1 MPLPSFSEDAGLD
14 NDDEI
19 EENYSEM
26 RAQVQADSQRDD
38 DEPEEETLQQQ
49 LAATVALCRVLS
61 ERVPL
66 QPATEL
72 AADDDDGGLVRW
84 RERAPRGWK
93 RPAAQLVAIQEER
106 RERGVST
113 EE

>member
-14 NDDEI
+14 DDDEI

-49 LAATVALCRVLS
+49 LAALRKRAAE
-61 ERVPL
+61 ERKSRG
-66 QPATEL
+66 PAAIAPHTEL
-72 AADDDDGGLVRW
+72 PERGWNAMRRLMSRAASLRPQ
-84 RERAPRGWK
+84 PRGCCVGA
-93 RPAAQLVAIQEER
+93 PARSPRAAMH
-106 RERGVST
+106 
-113 EE
+113 